1 MTSPHHF
8 ILTLGSNTEAEAHI
22 AFVRERLCALPHCS
36 LRFSTP
42 RLSAPV
48 EFPLSSA
55 PFTDVVVVGETH
67 EELTIFAAQLK
78 ALEHSAGRTPEQRA
92 TSPEQIPIDIDLIC
106 WDDLVLKP
114 RDFTRPYLHLGL
126 GELGEQLPSRLTSC
140 PTPSTPKQH
149 KEK

>member
-48 EFPLSSA
+48 EFPL
-55 PFTDVVVVGETH
+55 
-67 EELTIFAAQLK
+67 FAAQLK

-114 RDFTRPYLHLGL
+114 RDLTRPYLHLGL